1 MIYLVFDSNIWIY
14 LLDESWKEDN
24 PLDYLEHWISENH
37 VRILLPSIVIKEW
50 ENHKTKE
57 KEKRKKEL
65 RDFFAMA
72 DEILES
78 SSFIGEKRKPEN
90 QEQIIERQFNRI
102 ENLLKNNTKEL
113 EISLDVKNLTIE
125 RSISKEAPMH
135 KNKNSVADTLIILSF
150 LEFVSTN
157 PENHYLFVSE
167 NIDDFFEIDIKKKS
181 KDNFMLELCYS
192 FEKDLIGKSEF
203 LRDLINY
210 FTKSHKI
217 HTDIK
222 KDFDKIKE
230 TSSDKYDFIPFSKLK
245 DAIGHLRTKVPVT
258 VDIQKI
264 REERRRAETKE
275 ITYNPEYDKLVKD
288 LPADNY
294 IENVNHL
301 DIILQKHSPTQEEAK
316 FAISLLSVDKS
327 YQEYFYKNVQSPT
340 WFNILKEKGVFNPNE
355 NPSPIEVKE
364 GFQIPFWEPLMF
376 LEKISI
382 EIGNGKSTELI
393 DEILNIIKAVSE
405 NPRDNYRTWYLFI
418 KILSNLPNDKIPTEV
433 LSYIPIW
440 LGGKFDTMIQ
450 SSEICQNLLPKFLNE
465 SPTTDDIIKAEL
477 IIKHLLTLEK
487 GEFLKKG
494 FTDRHESYRSIVYMH
509 YLKDAFTEKSNLERI
524 TKYCS
529 SDIVFQLIESI
540 KKLRFDFPDGINI
553 KIKTEVTEY
562 DIKTEIVNSDLL
574 VNLINDNQIIST
586 TTISDFEKLD
596 KNSIREKYGQILL
609 GNNIT
614 FTENDDNNFNFEIL
628 INALLNG
635 SYYTFSDS
643 SISKLDDR
651 YHHGESPNE
660 VFSLILR
667 DILNQF
673 VKEKTDIAIAIL
685 KDISSNPK
693 YRLPFFQ
700 RIVLYVIGENWNSL
714 RNLFMELIS
723 KSDPKKL
730 FSDYHYQNDLY
741 ELLNKNQEH
750 LNEEELVAIQH
761 ILEIGPQKEKEKA
774 DSYPDYWRLRW
785 YSALRKLPQYSELY
799 TSFSKQFGRTH
810 DDFDHENE
818 VRITAGD
825 RSPMTTEEILEMS
838 NDNIVKYIH
847 SFKPKD
853 RWEEPTISGFSGM
866 LGKAIETEPLKFSE
880 EIDVYKDVYYIY
892 AYHIANGFRDAWKN
906 KRSFNWDKVLHF
918 LLKYLKDERFRNGQF
933 SIEND
938 GWRATSDWVI
948 GSVAN
953 LLTEGMQSD
962 NNAFDKELLPIAKK
976 ILQLL
981 VEDLEL
987 KDDVKETN
995 MDYPTYSLNSTAG
1008 KVLRACIDYALRVGR
1023 NSYPKDSS
1031 VKWDNETKE
1040 FFESAAKKNI
1050 IDSYILTGW
1059 YYQQF
1064 YFLDSDWISNKIQ
1077 SYYEVEEKYW
1087 LAFIGGFTFSNP
1099 PFNNTVYKLFYPHYE
1114 RAIKNNISF
1123 KSHYDHGIIRH
1134 IAAFYFWGY
1143 EDLQSKGLL
1152 SLIIDENNPNTILEL
1167 VNFIWRQEKYING
1180 LKEDEVK
1187 RFEKIIFELWTLLA
1201 IKYENTTTEEEQ
1213 KVLIALS
1220 NLLELAPEINDE
1232 YTNLV
1237 LKSTKIPEKDF
1248 HTHYLIE
1255 NLNKKKDKGDRNVT
1269 AKNIGI
1275 ILNSIQFTPYF
1286 SSTDNKLIVDLVTF
1300 LYQNGQK
1307 PAANEFCN
1315 KMAKQGH
1322 EFLKDIYNKN
1332 Q

>member
-1 MIYLVFDSNIWIY
+1 MKSLIEQMQILPPWNDDVKFETFITSYFNDLENTLSYDRFGRLGQKQFGLDIYSIEKKTVIQCKLKLIRGGN
-14 LLDESWKEDN
+14 DE
-24 PLDYLEHWISENH
+24 
-37 VRILLPSIVIKEW
+37 RI
-50 ENHKTKE
+50 
-57 KEKRKKEL
+57 RKEL
-65 RDFFAMA
+65 IDELDKDF
-72 DEILES
+72 
-78 SSFIGEKRKPEN
+78 N
-90 QEQIIERQFNRI
+90 
-102 ENLLKNNTKEL
+102 
-113 EISLDVKNLTIE
+113 
-125 RSISKEAPMH
+125 
-135 KNKNSVADTLIILSF
+135 SF
-150 LEFVSTN
+150 LAYNESNKLGYNKFIFASTFYSDTHIATECSKRSTDTITVEYWGWEKIQSN
-157 PENHYLFVSE
+157 LPEKVFKTY
-167 NIDDFFEIDIKKKS
+167 
-181 KDNFMLELCYS
+181 Y
-192 FEKDLIGKSEF
+192 SEF
-203 LRDLINY
+203 LGFLEEFY
-210 FTKSHKI
+210 Q
-217 HTDIK
+217 
-222 KDFDKIKE
+222 KDNLPYLNNTEYIQDTNTI
-230 TSSDKYDFIPFSKLK
+230 DFILK
-245 DAIGHLRTKVPVT
+245 DNHPSKNQANFVTKLMNS
-258 VDIQKI
+258 D
-264 REERRRAETKE
+264 RDYRR
-275 ITYNPEYDKLVKD
+275 
-288 LPADNY
+288 
-294 IENVNHL
+294 
-301 DIILQKHSPTQEEAK
+301 
-316 FAISLLSVDKS
+316 
-327 YQEYFYKNVQSPT
+327 YFYTRIDNPN
-340 WFNILKEKGVFNPNE
+340 WFHILKNKEEFKYSNNPL
-355 NPSPIEVKE
+355 PIQVND
-364 GFQIPFWEPLMF
+364 GFQIPYWEPLTY

-382 EIGNGKSTELI
+382 HIKNGKATELI
-393 DEILNIIKAVSE
+393 DEIIDIIKVVSE
-405 NPRDNYRTWYLFI
+405 NPIDNYRTWYLFI
-418 KILSNLPNDKIPTEV
+418 RILFNFPNQNITVDI
-433 LSYIPIW
+433 LNYIPVW

-450 SSEICQNLLPKFLNE
+450 SSEVCQNLLPKFLNE
-465 SPTTDDIIKAEL
+465 NPTSDDIVKAEL

-494 FTDRHESYRSIVYMH
+494 FTDRHESYRSRVYMH

-529 SDIVFQLIESI
+529 SDIVFNLIESI
-540 KKLRFDFPDGINI
+540 NKLRFDFPNGINI
-553 KIKTEVTEY
+553 KIKTEDTEY
-562 DIKTEIVNSDLL
+562 DIKTEIDNSDLI
-574 VNLINDNQIIST
+574 VSISNFNQTIST
-586 TTISDFEKLD
+586 STISDFEKLD
-596 KNSIREKYGQILL
+596 KLEIQNKYKQILL
-609 GNNIT
+609 ENKIT

-628 INALLNG
+628 INALFNG

-667 DILNQF
+667 DILNQLA
-673 VKEKTDIAIAIL
+673 KEKTDITIELL
-685 KDISSNPK
+685 KEISSNPK

-700 RIVLYVIGENWNSL
+700 RVVLYVIGENWNSL
-714 RNLFMELIS
+714 RNLFLETIS
-723 KSDPKKL
+723 ESDPKKL
-730 FSDYHYQNDLY
+730 FSDYHFQNDLY
-741 ELLNKNQEH
+741 ELLNKNQEL
-750 LNEEELVAIQH
+750 LNEKELAKIQH
-761 ILEIGPQKEKEKA
+761 ILEIGPQEEKEKA

-853 RWEEPTISGFSGM
+853 RWEETTISGFSGM
-866 LGKAIETEPLKFSE
+866 LGKAIEIEPLKFSE
-880 EIDVYKDVYYIY
+880 EINVYKDVYYIY

-906 KRSFNWDKVLHF
+906 KRSFNWEKVLQFF
-918 LLKYLKDERFRNGQF
+918 LTYLKDERFINGQF

-962 NNAFDKELLPIAKK
+962 NNAFDKELLPIAKS

-981 VEDLEL
+981 VQGLEP

-995 MDYPTYSLNSTAG
+995 MDYPTYSLNSTSG

-1023 NSYPKDSS
+1023 NNYPKDSL
-1031 VKWDNETKE
+1031 VKWDNETKD
-1040 FFESAAKKNI
+1040 FFDSVSKKNI

-1064 YFLDSDWISNKIQ
+1064 YFLDSDWISNKIE
-1077 SYYEVEEKYW
+1077 SYYDVEEKYW

-1099 PFNNTVYKLFYPHYE
+1099 PFNKTVYKLFYPHYE
-1114 RAIKNNISF
+1114 RAIKNDVNI

-1152 SLIIDENNPNTILEL
+1152 SFIIEKNNPNTILEL
-1167 VNFIWRQEKYING
+1167 VNFIWRQEKYITG

-1187 RFEKIIFELWTLLA
+1187 RFEKIILELWTLLA
-1201 IKYENTTTEEEQ
+1201 IKYENSTTEDEQ

-1232 YTNLV
+1232 YTTLV

>member
-1 MIYLVFDSNIWIY
+1 MKSLIEQMQILPPWNDDVKFETFITSYFNDLENTLSYDRFGRLGQKQFGLDIYSIEKKTVIQCKLKLIRGGN
-14 LLDESWKEDN
+14 DE
-24 PLDYLEHWISENH
+24 
-37 VRILLPSIVIKEW
+37 RI
-50 ENHKTKE
+50 
-57 KEKRKKEL
+57 RKEL
-65 RDFFAMA
+65 IDELDKDF
-72 DEILES
+72 
-78 SSFIGEKRKPEN
+78 N
-90 QEQIIERQFNRI
+90 
-102 ENLLKNNTKEL
+102 
-113 EISLDVKNLTIE
+113 
-125 RSISKEAPMH
+125 
-135 KNKNSVADTLIILSF
+135 SF
-150 LEFVSTN
+150 LAYNESNKLGYNKFIFASTFYSDTHIATECSKRSN
-157 PENHYLFVSE
+157 DTITVEYWGWEKIQSNLPEKVFKTY
-167 NIDDFFEIDIKKKS
+167 
-181 KDNFMLELCYS
+181 Y
-192 FEKDLIGKSEF
+192 SEF
-203 LRDLINY
+203 LGFLEEFY
-210 FTKSHKI
+210 Q
-217 HTDIK
+217 
-222 KDFDKIKE
+222 KDNLPYLNNTEYIQDTNTI
-230 TSSDKYDFIPFSKLK
+230 DFILK
-245 DAIGHLRTKVPVT
+245 DNHPSKNQANFVTKLMNS
-258 VDIQKI
+258 D
-264 REERRRAETKE
+264 RDYRR
-275 ITYNPEYDKLVKD
+275 
-288 LPADNY
+288 
-294 IENVNHL
+294 
-301 DIILQKHSPTQEEAK
+301 
-316 FAISLLSVDKS
+316 
-327 YQEYFYKNVQSPT
+327 YFYTRIDNPN
-340 WFNILKEKGVFNPNE
+340 WFHILKNKEEFNHSN
-355 NPSPIEVKE
+355 NPLPIQVND
-364 GFQIPFWEPLMF
+364 GFQIPYWEPLTY
-376 LEKISI
+376 LEKLSI
-382 EIGNGKSTELI
+382 HIKNGKATELI
-393 DEILNIIKAVSE
+393 DEIINIIKVVSE
-405 NPRDNYRTWYLFI
+405 NPIDNYRTWYLFI
-418 KILSNLPNDKIPTEV
+418 RILSNFPNQNITVDI
-433 LSYIPIW
+433 LNYIPVW

-450 SSEICQNLLPKFLNE
+450 SSEVCQNLLPKFLNE
-465 SPTTDDIIKAEL
+465 NPTTDDIIKAEL

-494 FTDRHESYRSIVYMH
+494 FTDRHESYRSRVYMH

-673 VKEKTDIAIAIL
+673 AKEKTDIAIAIL

-723 KSDPKKL
+723 ESDPKKL

-750 LNEEELVAIQH
+750 LNEEELAAIQH
-761 ILEIGPQKEKEKA
+761 ILEIGPQEEKEKA

-838 NDNIVKYIH
+838 NDNIVEYIH

-906 KRSFNWDKVLHF
+906 KRSFNWDKVLHYF
-918 LLKYLKDERFRNGQF
+918 LKYLKDERFRNGQF

>member
-1 MIYLVFDSNIWIY
+1 MKSLI
-14 LLDESWKEDN
+14 EQMQ
-24 PLDYLEHWISENH
+24 
-37 VRILLPSIVIKEW
+37 LLPPW
-50 ENHKTKE
+50 N
-57 KEKRKKEL
+57 
-65 RDFFAMA
+65 D
-72 DEILES
+72 
-78 SSFIGEKRKPEN
+78 
-90 QEQIIERQFNRI
+90 
-102 ENLLKNNTKEL
+102 
-113 EISLDVKNLTIE
+113 DVKFETFITSYFNDLENTLSYDRFGRLGQKQFGLDIYSIE
-125 RSISKEAPMH
+125 KKTVIQCKL
-135 KNKNSVADTLIILSF
+135 KLIRGGNDERIRRDLIEDLDKDFNSF
-150 LEFVSTN
+150 LAYNESNKLGYNKFIFASTFYSDTYIATECSKRSTN
-157 PENHYLFVSE
+157 TITVEYWSWEKIQSNLPEKVFKTY
-167 NIDDFFEIDIKKKS
+167 
-181 KDNFMLELCYS
+181 Y
-192 FEKDLIGKSEF
+192 SEF
-203 LRDLINY
+203 LGFLEEFYEKDSLTYLN
-210 FTKSHKI
+210 T
-217 HTDIK
+217 TDYIQ
-222 KDFDKIKE
+222 DTNTI
-230 TSSDKYDFIPFSKLK
+230 DFILK
-245 DAIGHLRTKVPVT
+245 DNYPSKNQANFVTKLMNS
-258 VDIQKI
+258 D
-264 REERRRAETKE
+264 RDYRR
-275 ITYNPEYDKLVKD
+275 
-288 LPADNY
+288 
-294 IENVNHL
+294 
-301 DIILQKHSPTQEEAK
+301 
-316 FAISLLSVDKS
+316 
-327 YQEYFYKNVQSPT
+327 YFYTRIDNPN
-340 WFNILKEKGVFNPNE
+340 WFHILKSKEEFNHSN
-355 NPSPIEVKE
+355 NPLPIQVND
-364 GFQIPFWEPLMF
+364 GFQIPHWEPLTY

-382 EIGNGKSTELI
+382 HIKNGMATELI
-393 DEILNIIKAVSE
+393 DEIINIIKVVSE
-405 NPRDNYRTWYLFI
+405 NPIDNYRTWYLFI
-418 KILSNLPNDKIPTEV
+418 RILSNFPNQNITVDI
-433 LSYIPIW
+433 LNYIPVW
-440 LGGKFDTMIQ
+440 LGGKFDTLIQ
-450 SSEICQNLLPKFLNE
+450 SSEVCQNLLPKFLNE
-465 SPTTDDIIKAEL
+465 NPTSEDIVKAEL
-477 IIKHLLTLEK
+477 IIKHLITLEK

-494 FTDRHESYRSIVYMH
+494 FTDRHESYRSRVYMH
-509 YLKDAFTEKSNLERI
+509 YLKDAFTQKSNLERI

-553 KIKTEVTEY
+553 KIKTEVKEY
-562 DIKTEIVNSDLL
+562 DINTEITNSDLL

-596 KNSIREKYGQILL
+596 KNSIREKYSQILIV
-609 GNNIT
+609 NNIT
-614 FTENDDNNFNFEIL
+614 FVQNDDNNLSLEIL
-628 INALLNG
+628 ENALLNG

-660 VFSLILR
+660 VLSLILR
-667 DILNQF
+667 DLLNQF
-673 VKEKTDIAIAIL
+673 AKEKTDVAIAIL

-700 RIVLYVIGENWNSL
+700 RIVLYVIGENWNLL
-714 RNLFMELIS
+714 RNLFMELVLD
-723 KSDPKKL
+723 SDPKKL

-750 LNEEELVAIQH
+750 LNEEELAVIQH
-761 ILEIGPQKEKEKA
+761 ILEIGPQEEKEKA

-799 TSFSKQFGRTH
+799 ILFSKQFARTH

-825 RSPMTTEEILEMS
+825 SSPMTTEEILEMS

-918 LLKYLKDERFRNGQF
+918 FLKYLKDERFRNGQF
-933 SIEND
+933 SMEND
-938 GWRATSDWVI
+938 GRRATSDWVI
-948 GSVAN
+948 DSVAN
-953 LLTEGMQSD
+953 LLSEGMQSD
-962 NNAFDKELLPIAKK
+962 NNAFDKGLLPIAKN

-987 KDDVKETN
+987 NEAVKDTN

-1008 KVLRACIDYALRVGR
+1008 KVLRACIDYSLRVGR

-1050 IDSYILTGW
+1050 LDFYILTGW

-1077 SYYEVEEKYW
+1077 SYYKVDKKYW
-1087 LAFIGGFTFSNP
+1087 IAFIGGFTLSNP

-1123 KSHYDHGIIRH
+1123 KSNYGQGLIRH

-1143 EDLQSKGLL
+1143 EDLQTKGLL

-1167 VNFIWRQEKYING
+1167 VNFIWCQDKYING

-1187 RFEKIIFELWTLLA
+1187 RFEKIIFELWTILA
-1201 IKYENTTTEEEQ
+1201 IKYENSTTEEEQ
-1213 KVLIALS
+1213 KVLITLS

-1232 YTNLV
+1232 YTNLL

-1248 HTHYLIE
+1248 HSHYLIE
-1255 NLNKKKDKGDRNVT
+1255 NLNKKKEKGDRKVT

-1275 ILNSIQFTPYF
+1275 ILNSIEFTSYF
-1286 SSTDNKLIVDLVTF
+1286 STTDNELIVDLVTF

-1307 PAANEFCN
+1307 TAANEFCN

-1322 EFLKDIYNKN
+1322 EFLRDIFNSN